1 MVAHPN
7 GPFGC
12 RWPRAKAGQ
21 GWRQDVVTMKKSGS
35 FDGSRERVNRRA
47 ILKHLAGAAVTGA
60 FVSRAHAEDAA
71 LDALMNDNNGQFGQN
86 FDQGSRTIAMP
97 KATAPTLSP
106 STAQITEQAIKTY
119 DGIVARGGWPTV
131 PQTGDLHVGARDPS
145 IVQIRQRLA
154 ASGDLDPT
162 AVAADNDV
170 YDSYVEEAV
179 RRFQARHGL
188 TIDGVVRATTLAAMN
203 IPAAT

>member
-1 MVAHPN
+1 MNRP
-7 GPFGC
+7 
-12 RWPRAKAGQ
+12 
-21 GWRQDVVTMKKSGS
+21 GS
-35 FDGSRERVNRRA
+35 FDSDRRGVNRRA
-47 ILKHLAGAAVTGA
+47 MLKHLAGAAALTGA
-60 FVSRAHAEDAA
+60 FARRAGAEDAA

-86 FDQGSRTIAMP
+86 FDQGSRTIQMP

-131 PQTGDLHVGARDPS
+131 PQTGELHVGARDPS
-145 IVQIRQRLA
+145 LVPLRQRLA
-154 ASGDLDPT
+154 ASGDLDPN
-162 AVAADNDV
+162 AVAADNDI

-188 TIDGVVRATTLAAMN
+188 TTDGVVRAIDACGDEHSGGDAA
-203 IPAAT
+203 